1 MNIGQFA
8 LIKKDMRSVI
18 SNKQVFA
25 VLLIVPI
32 VLTIALPSIFVF
44 VISFAPDAASDFQK
58 LLDMLPAPD
67 GEYSQ
72 QQQIFSL
79 ILNQIMP
86 SFFLIIPIMT
96 SSVMAAS
103 SFVGEKEKHTLETL
117 LYSPLSLGRLF
128 QSKILAGFSV
138 GMMISYSSFAA
149 MLLVMEN
156 VSYDGKTVLHNV
168 SMNIRRN
175 RIAAILGTSGCG
187 KTTFLKTLNGLL
199 EQERGVNVSG
209 RIMLEEA
216 DIHSLSMEEL
226 RKNVGLMFQTPAPF
240 PFSIYKNLTYAP
252 VYYGIRDKKKLEKI
266 VEETLK
272 LTGLYE
278 EVAGEL
284 HKSALKLSG
293 GQKQRLCIARALTVE
308 PKVLLLDEPCSA
320 LDVKASAKIEELLK
334 NLKGA
339 LYHCDCYPQP
349 GAGKAHCGRC
359 GLFPEW
365 TAGRNKGRRNI
376 LEKAGVRR
384 DERVFKGMS
393 FIRSVQFFVWMET
406 RWPV

>member
-8 LIKKDMRSVI
+8 LIKKDMRSVT

-58 LLDMLPAPD
+58 LLDMLPVPN

-86 SFFLIIPIMT
+86 SFFLIIPIMA

-149 MLLVMEN
+149 MLLVMELESFFLTGN
-156 VSYDGKTVLHNV
+156 LLLPAASWLAIMLLIAPAISLIAIAVTVRSSAKAQTIEEAQQRAVFLIFPILALLIGQFTGIILISAGLLWGV
-168 SMNIRRN
+168 GIVL
-175 RIAAILGTSGCG
+175 AALAILLVKRAAGN
-187 KTTFLKTLNGLL
+187 F
-199 EQERGVNVSG
+199 
-209 RIMLEEA
+209 
-216 DIHSLSMEEL
+216 
-226 RKNVGLMFQTPAPF
+226 
-240 PFSIYKNLTYAP
+240 TY
-252 VYYGIRDKKKLEKI
+252 EK
-266 VEETLK
+266 
-272 LTGLYE
+272 
-278 EVAGEL
+278 
-284 HKSALKLSG
+284 
-293 GQKQRLCIARALTVE
+293 
-308 PKVLLLDEPCSA
+308 
-320 LDVKASAKIEELLK
+320 LLK
-334 NLKGA
+334 
-339 LYHCDCYPQP
+339 
-349 GAGKAHCGRC
+349 
-359 GLFPEW
+359 
-365 TAGRNKGRRNI
+365 
-376 LEKAGVRR
+376 
-384 DERVFKGMS
+384 
-393 FIRSVQFFVWMET
+393 
-406 RWPV
+406 